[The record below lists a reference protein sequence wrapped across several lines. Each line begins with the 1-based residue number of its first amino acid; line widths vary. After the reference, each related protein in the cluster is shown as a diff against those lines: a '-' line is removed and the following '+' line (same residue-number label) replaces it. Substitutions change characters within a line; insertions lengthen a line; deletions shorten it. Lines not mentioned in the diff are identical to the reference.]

1 MPGRPGYTEQRP
13 AADGAHG
20 QDTSRPGGRPPIRG
34 TNRATNAVIERWLQL
49 HLRQLYQEV
58 CNEPLP
64 SELNEMVDRFRIR
77 RKDKEDEPGG
87 DAVVPLPPTAR
98 QGS

>member
-1 MPGRPGYTEQRP
+1 MPGRPVYPEDRP
-13 AADGAHG
+13 TTDGARG
-20 QDTSRPGGRPPIRG
+20 QDTTRSGGRPPIRG

-64 SELNEMVDRFRIR
+64 SELNEMVDRFRR
-77 RKDKEDEPGG
+77 RRQDKEDEPGR

>member
-1 MPGRPGYTEQRP
+1 MPGRPGFPENAPGRDSARAP
-13 AADGAHG
+13 
-20 QDTSRPGGRPPIRG
+20 DTTRSGGGPPIRG

-64 SELNEMVDRFRIR
+64 SELNEMVDRFRRR
-77 RKDKEDEPGG
+77 RKDNEDEPGR
-87 DAVVPLPPTAR
+87 DAVVPLPPTVR

>member
-1 MPGRPGYTEQRP
+1 MPGRPGYP
-13 AADGAHG
+13 DSLPGAESARG
-20 QDTSRPGGRPPIRG
+20 QDTPRSGARPPVRG
-34 TNRATNAVIERWLQL
+34 TNRGTNAVIERWLQL

-77 RKDKEDEPGG
+77 RKDKEDEPGR

>member
-1 MPGRPGYTEQRP
+1 MPGRPGFPDTVP
-13 AADGAHG
+13 GADKARG
-20 QDTSRPGGRPPIRG
+20 QSASPSSDRPPARG
-34 TNRATNAVIERWLQL
+34 TNAVIERWLQL

-64 SELNEMVDRFRIR
+64 SELNEMVDRFSGR
-77 RKDKEDEPGG
+77 RKEDEPGR
-87 DAVVPLPPTAR
+87 DAVVPLPPTVR